1 MLTYGLHDR
10 TYIQKVAITLKTRLS
25 WRELLFIGMML
36 FGLFFGAGNLIF
48 PVFLGQQAGYNVA
61 PAIVGLLITGIG
73 LPLLGVTGI
82 GLTRSEGVFDLA
94 TTVNR
99 PFAYAFTVL
108 LYLTVGPFF
117 ALPRLA
123 TTSFQIGLAPFVSPA
138 HQGVVLASFSILF
151 FVIAWWLARNP
162 GKLMTYIGKWLTPIF
177 LILLGLLILATFIK
191 PMGGFH
197 FPARGAYAAS
207 PLATGFTEGYNTLDA
222 LASLAFG
229 IVVIDS
235 IRALGVTEP
244 GQIAKDVIKA
254 GTISV
259 VLMGLIYTL
268 LALMG
273 TMSLGKFAA
282 AANGGITLAQI
293 ANQYF
298 GVFGN
303 LLLALIVIIACL
315 KTAIGL
321 ISAFGDTFHAMF
333 PRLSYAGLTIFA
345 SILPCLFAN
354 VGLTKLI
361 SYSTPVLMFLYPLAI
376 VLIVLA
382 VLSPI
387 LGTSRWLFGLTMLF
401 TLIPAIFS
409 GVAALPISLQRANWS
424 RAILALNQ
432 QLPLATQGFGWVLPA
447 AIGLVLGWLVNQ
459 LTHLKSN

>member
-1 MLTYGLHDR
+1 M
-10 TYIQKVAITLKTRLS
+10 KTRLS

-48 PVFLGQQAGYNVA
+48 PVFLGQQAGHN
-61 PAIVGLLITGIG
+61 VGLAVIGLLLTGIG

-94 TTVNR
+94 TNVNR
-99 PFAYAFTVL
+99 PFAYIFTVL

-123 TTSFQIGLAPFVSPA
+123 TTSYQIGLAPFVSRG
-138 HQGVVLASFSILF
+138 HQGLVLASFSILF
-151 FVIAWWLARNP
+151 FVVAWLLARNP

-177 LILLGLLILATFIK
+177 LILLGLLILATFVK
-191 PMGGFH
+191 PMGGFSAT
-197 FPARGAYAAS
+197 ARGAYATS

-244 GQIAKDVIKA
+244 GQIAKDVIKS

-273 TMSLGKFAA
+273 TMSLGKFAP

-298 GVFGN
+298 GTFGN
-303 LLLALIVIIACL
+303 ILLALIVIIACL

-321 ISAFGDTFHAMF
+321 ISAFGDTFHEMF
-333 PRLSYAGLTIFA
+333 PRLSYTWLIVFA
-345 SILPCLFAN
+345 SVLPCLFAN

-361 SYSTPVLMFLYPLAI
+361 SYSSPVLMFLYPLAI

-382 VLSPI
+382 VLSPL
-387 LGTSRWLFGLTMLF
+387 LGTSRWLFGLAMLF

-409 GVAALPISLQRANWS
+409 AVAALPSSLQQAGWN
-424 RAILALNQ
+424 RAILTLNN
-432 QLPLATQGFGWVLPA
+432 QLPLAAQGFSWVVPA
-447 AIGLVLGWLVNQ
+447 LIGVVLGWIMGQVFRSK
-459 LTHLKSN
+459 TA

>member
-1 MLTYGLHDR
+1 
-10 TYIQKVAITLKTRLS
+10 
-25 WRELLFIGMML
+25 MML

-48 PVFLGQQAGYNVA
+48 PVFLGQQAGHNVGWA
-61 PAIVGLLITGIG
+61 VIGLLLTGIG

-94 TTVNR
+94 TNVNR
-99 PFAYAFTVL
+99 PFAYIFTVL

-123 TTSFQIGLAPFVSPA
+123 TTSYQIGLAPFVSRG
-138 HQGVVLASFSILF
+138 HQGLVLASFSILF
-151 FVIAWWLARNP
+151 FVIAWLLARNP

-191 PMGGFH
+191 PMGGLSTA
-197 FPARGAYAAS
+197 ARGAYATN
-207 PLATGFTEGYNTLDA
+207 PMATGFTEGYNTLDA

-244 GQIAKDVIKA
+244 GQIAKDVIKS

-273 TMSLGKFAA
+273 TMSLGKFAP

-298 GVFGN
+298 GTFGN
-303 LLLALIVIIACL
+303 ILLALIVIIACL

-321 ISAFGDTFHAMF
+321 ISAFGDTFHEMF
-333 PRLSYAGLTIFA
+333 PRLSYTWLIVVA
-345 SILPCLFAN
+345 SALPCLFAN

-361 SYSTPVLMFLYPLAI
+361 SYSSPVLMFLYPLAI

-382 VLSPI
+382 VLSPL
-387 LGTSRWLFGLTMLF
+387 LGTSRWLFGLAMLF
-401 TLIPAIFS
+401 TLVPAIFS
-409 GVAALPISLQRANWS
+409 AIAALPSSLRQAGWS
-424 RAILALNQ
+424 RAILALNN
-432 QLPLATQGFGWVLPA
+432 QLPLAEQGFSWVVPA
-447 AIGLVLGWLVNQ
+447 LIGVVLGWILGRVFRS
-459 LTHLKSN
+459 KSV

>member
-1 MLTYGLHDR
+1 M
-10 TYIQKVAITLKTRLS
+10 KTRLS

-48 PVFLGQQAGYNVA
+48 PVFLGQQAGQQVGW
-61 PAIVGLLITGIG
+61 AIIGLLITGIG

-94 TTVNR
+94 KTVNR
-99 PFAYAFTVL
+99 PFAYLFTVL

-123 TTSFQIGLAPFVSPA
+123 TTSFQIGIAPFVSHA
-138 HQGVVLASFSILF
+138 HQGLVLASFSILF
-151 FVIAWWLARNP
+151 FVVAWLLARNP

-191 PMGGFH
+191 PMGGFD
-197 FPARGAYAAS
+197 FPARGAYVTS

-259 VLMGLIYTL
+259 GLMGLIYAL

-273 TMSLGKFAA
+273 TMSLGKFTA

-321 ISAFGDTFHAMF
+321 ISAFGDTFHGMF
-333 PRLSYAGLTIFA
+333 PRLPYTGLIIFA
-345 SILPCLFAN
+345 SALPCLFAN
-354 VGLTKLI
+354 VGLTNLI

-382 VLSPI
+382 VLSPL
-387 LGTSRWLFGLTMLF
+387 LGTSRWLFGVTMLF

-409 GVAALPISLQRANWS
+409 AVDALPANWQRQS
-424 RAILALNQ
+424 LIQSILTLNQ
-432 QLPLATQGFGWVLPA
+432 HLPLAAQGFGWVAPA
-447 AIGLVLGWLVNQ
+447 AIGALLGWVLSRTIKPKTIN
-459 LTHLKSN
+459 

>member
-1 MLTYGLHDR
+1 M
-10 TYIQKVAITLKTRLS
+10 
-25 WRELLFIGMML
+25 LFIGMML

-48 PVFLGQQAGYNVA
+48 PVFLGQQAGSHVGA
-61 PAIVGLLITGIG
+61 AIVGLLLTGIG
-73 LPLLGVTGI
+73 LPLLGVAGI

-94 TTVNR
+94 TKVNR
-99 PFAYAFTVL
+99 PFAYTFTIL

-123 TTSFQIGLAPFVSPA
+123 TTSFQIGLAPFVHHA
-138 HQGVVLASFSILF
+138 QQGWVLAIFSVLF
-151 FVIAWWLARNP
+151 FLVAWALARNP
-162 GKLMTYIGKWLTPIF
+162 GTLMVYIGKWLTPTF
-177 LILLGLLILATFIK
+177 LVLLGLLMLAAFIK

-197 FPARGAYAAS
+197 ATARGAYVAS

-235 IRALGVTEP
+235 IRQLGVTEP

-254 GTISV
+254 GIICV
-259 VLMGLIYTL
+259 VLMGIIYSL

-273 TMSLGKFAA
+273 TMSLGQFAVA
-282 AANGGITLAQI
+282 ENGGITLAQI
-293 ANQYF
+293 ADYYF
-298 GVFGN
+298 GTFGN

-321 ISAFGDTFHAMF
+321 ISAFGDTLHGLF
-333 PRLSYAGLTIFA
+333 PRLSYVSLTIFA
-345 SILPCLFAN
+345 AALPCLFAN

-376 VLIVLA
+376 VLIILA
-382 VLSPI
+382 VCSPI
-387 LGTSRWLFGLTMLF
+387 LGTSRWLFGLGMLF

-409 GVAALPISLQRANWS
+409 AVAALPAAWQRADW
-424 RAILALNQ
+424 AQGILALNNR
-432 QLPLATQGFGWVLPA
+432 LPLAAQGFSWAVPA
-447 AIGLVLGWLVNQ
+447 LIGCLLGWL
-459 LTHLKSN
+459 LSHLFDRHTN

>member
-1 MLTYGLHDR
+1 
-10 TYIQKVAITLKTRLS
+10 
-25 WRELLFIGMML
+25 MML

-48 PVFLGQQAGYNVA
+48 PVFLGQQAGHNVGWA
-61 PAIVGLLITGIG
+61 VIGLLVTGIG

-94 TTVNR
+94 TKVNR
-99 PFAYAFTVL
+99 PFAYIFTIL

-123 TTSFQIGLAPFVSPA
+123 TTSYQIGLAPFVSRG
-138 HQGVVLASFSILF
+138 HQGLVLASFSILF
-151 FVIAWWLARNP
+151 FVVAWLLSRNP
-162 GKLMTYIGKWLTPIF
+162 GKLMTYIGKWLTPTF

-191 PMGGFH
+191 PMGGFSAT
-197 FPARGAYAAS
+197 ARGAYATS
-207 PLATGFTEGYNTLDA
+207 PMATGFTEGYNTLDA

-244 GQIAKDVIKA
+244 GQIAKDVIKS

-273 TMSLGKFAA
+273 TMSLGKFAP

-298 GVFGN
+298 GTFGN
-303 LLLALIVIIACL
+303 ILLALIVIIACL

-321 ISAFGDTFHAMF
+321 ISAFGDTFHEMF
-333 PRLSYAGLTIFA
+333 PRLSYTWLIVFA
-345 SILPCLFAN
+345 SVLPCLFAN

-361 SYSTPVLMFLYPLAI
+361 SYSSPVLMFLYPLAI

-382 VLSPI
+382 VLSPL
-387 LGTSRWLFGLTMLF
+387 LGTSRWLYGLAMLF

-409 GVAALPISLQRANWS
+409 AVAALPSSLQQTGWS
-424 RAILALNQ
+424 RTILALNN
-432 QLPLATQGFGWVLPA
+432 QLPLAAQGFSWVVPA
-447 AIGLVLGWLVNQ
+447 LIGVVLGWILGQVFRSKNV
-459 LTHLKSN
+459 

>member
-1 MLTYGLHDR
+1 M
-10 TYIQKVAITLKTRLS
+10 KTRLS

-48 PVFLGQQAGYNVA
+48 PVFLGQQAGHNVG
-61 PAIVGLLITGIG
+61 PAIIGLLLTGIG

-123 TTSFQIGLAPFVSPA
+123 TTSYQIGLAPFVSRP
-138 HQGVVLASFSILF
+138 HQGLVLASFSILF
-151 FVIAWWLARNP
+151 FVLAWWLARNP

-177 LILLGLLILATFIK
+177 LILLGLLILATFVK

-197 FPARGAYAAS
+197 FAARGAYAAS

-282 AANGGITLAQI
+282 AENGGITLAQI

-333 PRLSYAGLTIFA
+333 PRLSYPGLIIFA
-345 SILPCLFAN
+345 SVLPCLFAN

-361 SYSTPVLMFLYPLAI
+361 NYSTPVLMFLYPLAI

-382 VLSPI
+382 VLSPL
-387 LGTSRWLFGLTMLF
+387 LGTSRWLFGLAMLF

-409 GVAALPISLQRANWS
+409 AVAALPTHLQQAGWS
-424 RAILALNQ
+424 RAILALNN
-432 QLPLATQGFGWVLPA
+432 QLPLAAQGFSWAVPALVGIIFGWCA
-447 AIGLVLGWLVNQ
+447 SQ
-459 LTHLKSN
+459 LARLTKK

>member
-1 MLTYGLHDR
+1 M
-10 TYIQKVAITLKTRLS
+10 KTKLN
-25 WRELLFIGMML
+25 WREMLFIGMML

-48 PVFLGQQAGYNVA
+48 PVFLGQQAGSHVGA
-61 PAIVGLLITGIG
+61 AIVGLLLTGIG
-73 LPLLGVTGI
+73 LPLLGVAGI

-94 TTVNR
+94 TKVNR
-99 PFAYAFTVL
+99 PFAYTFTIL

-123 TTSFQIGLAPFVSPA
+123 TTSFQIGLAPFVHHA
-138 HQGVVLASFSILF
+138 QQGWVLAIFSVLF
-151 FVIAWWLARNP
+151 FLVAWALARNP
-162 GKLMTYIGKWLTPIF
+162 GTLMVYIGKWLTPTF
-177 LILLGLLILATFIK
+177 LVLLGLLMLAAFIK

-197 FPARGAYAAS
+197 ATARGAYVAS

-235 IRALGVTEP
+235 IRQLGVTEP

-254 GTISV
+254 GIICV
-259 VLMGLIYTL
+259 VLMGIIYSL

-273 TMSLGKFAA
+273 TMSLGQFAVA
-282 AANGGITLAQI
+282 ENGGITLAQI
-293 ANQYF
+293 ADYYF
-298 GVFGN
+298 GTFGN

-321 ISAFGDTFHAMF
+321 ISAFGDTLHGLF
-333 PRLSYAGLTIFA
+333 PRLSYVSLTIFA
-345 SILPCLFAN
+345 AALPCLFAN

-376 VLIVLA
+376 VLIILA
-382 VLSPI
+382 VCSPI
-387 LGTSRWLFGLTMLF
+387 LGTSRWLFGLGMLF

-409 GVAALPISLQRANWS
+409 AVAALPAAWQRADW
-424 RAILALNQ
+424 AQGILALNNR
-432 QLPLATQGFGWVLPA
+432 LPLAAQGFSWAVPA
-447 AIGLVLGWLVNQ
+447 LIGCLLGWL
-459 LTHLKSN
+459 LSHLFDRHTN

>member
-1 MLTYGLHDR
+1 M
-10 TYIQKVAITLKTRLS
+10 TLKTKLT
-25 WRELLFIGMML
+25 WRQMLFIGMML

-48 PVFLGQQAGYNVA
+48 PVYLGQQAGSHVGA
-61 PAIVGLLITGIG
+61 AVVGLLLTGIG
-73 LPLLGVTGI
+73 LPLLGVAGI

-99 PFAYAFTVL
+99 PFAYTFTIL

-123 TTSFQIGLAPFVSPA
+123 TTSFQIGLAPFVPTA
-138 HQGVVLASFSILF
+138 QQGWVLAGFSIAF
-151 FVIAWWLARNP
+151 FALAWWLARNP
-162 GKLMTYIGKWLTPIF
+162 GKLMTYIGKWLTPLF
-177 LILLGLLILATFIK
+177 LILLGLLMLAAFLK
-191 PMGGFH
+191 PMGGFGAA
-197 FPARGAYAAS
+197 ARGAYVAS
-207 PLATGFTEGYNTLDA
+207 PVATGFTEGYNTLDA

-254 GTISV
+254 GIICV
-259 VLMGLIYTL
+259 VLMGVIYTL

-273 TMSLGKFAA
+273 TMSLGKFSLAE
-282 AANGGITLAQI
+282 NGGITLAQI
-293 ANQYF
+293 ANHYF
-298 GVFGN
+298 GTFGN
-303 LLLALIVIIACL
+303 LLLALLVIVACL

-321 ISAFGDTFHAMF
+321 ISAFGDTLHGMF
-333 PRLSYAGLTIFA
+333 PRMSYAWLIAVA

-376 VLIVLA
+376 VLIALA
-382 VLSPI
+382 VLSPL
-387 LGTSRWLFGLTMLF
+387 LGTSRWLFGLGMLF

-409 GVAALPISLQRANWS
+409 AVAALPTAWQHAGWVQ
-424 RAILALNQ
+424 AILTVNAK
-432 QLPLATQGFGWVLPA
+432 LPLAAQGFSWVVPA
-447 AIGLVLGWLVNQ
+447 LVGCLCGWLMSI
-459 LTHLKSN
+459 LLDRKTK

>member
-1 MLTYGLHDR
+1 MLVCDKTL
-10 TYIQKVAITLKTRLS
+10 TQKVAITLKTKLT
-25 WRELLFIGMML
+25 WREMLFIGMML

-48 PVFLGQQAGYNVA
+48 PVFLGQQAGNHVGI
-61 PAIVGLLITGIG
+61 AIIGLLLTGIG
-73 LPLLGVTGI
+73 LPLLGVAGI
-82 GLTRSEGVFDLA
+82 GMTRSKGVFDLA
-94 TTVNR
+94 TKVNR
-99 PFAYAFTVL
+99 PFAYTFTVL

-123 TTSFQIGLAPFVSPA
+123 TTSFQIGLAPFVSSQQ
-138 HQGVVLASFSILF
+138 QGLVLAVFSILF
-151 FVIAWWLARNP
+151 FLVAWWLARNP

-177 LILLGLLILATFIK
+177 LILLGLLMLAAFIK
-191 PMGGFH
+191 PMGGFGTA
-197 FPARGAYAAS
+197 ARGAYITH

-254 GTISV
+254 GVICV
-259 VLMGLIYTL
+259 ILMGLIYAL

-273 TMSLGKFAA
+273 TMSLGQLTP

-293 ANQYF
+293 ASYYF
-298 GVFGN
+298 GPLGN
-303 LLLALIVIIACL
+303 ALLALIVIIACL

-321 ISAFGDTFHAMF
+321 ISAFGDTLHAMF
-333 PRLSYAGLTIFA
+333 PRFSYVSLTIFA
-345 SILPCLFAN
+345 SALPCLFAN

-376 VLIVLA
+376 VLIILA

-387 LGTSRWLFGLTMLF
+387 LGTSHWLFGVGMLF
-401 TLIPAIFS
+401 TLVPAIFS
-409 GVAALPISLQRANWS
+409 AVAALPATWQQATWAQ
-424 RAILALNQ
+424 AILAVNQ
-432 QLPLATQGFGWVLPA
+432 QLPLASQGFGWAVPA
-447 AIGLVLGWLVNQ
+447 LVGCLLGWLISRWSARR
-459 LTHLKSN
+459 TI

>member
-1 MLTYGLHDR
+1 
-10 TYIQKVAITLKTRLS
+10 
-25 WRELLFIGMML
+25 MML

-48 PVFLGQQAGYNVA
+48 PVFLGQQAGHN
-61 PAIVGLLITGIG
+61 VGLAVIGLLLTGIG

-94 TTVNR
+94 TNVNR
-99 PFAYAFTVL
+99 PFAYIFTVL

-123 TTSFQIGLAPFVSPA
+123 TTSYQIGLAPFVSRG
-138 HQGVVLASFSILF
+138 HQGLVLASFSILF
-151 FVIAWWLARNP
+151 FVVAWLLARNP

-177 LILLGLLILATFIK
+177 LILLGLLILATFVK
-191 PMGGFH
+191 PMGGFSAT
-197 FPARGAYAAS
+197 ARGAYATS

-244 GQIAKDVIKA
+244 GQIAKDVIKS

-273 TMSLGKFAA
+273 TMSLGKFAP

-298 GVFGN
+298 GTFGN
-303 LLLALIVIIACL
+303 ILLALIVIIACL

-321 ISAFGDTFHAMF
+321 ISAFGDTFHEMF
-333 PRLSYAGLTIFA
+333 PRLSYTWLIVFA
-345 SILPCLFAN
+345 SVLPCLFAN

-361 SYSTPVLMFLYPLAI
+361 SYSSPVLMFLYPLAI

-382 VLSPI
+382 VLSPL
-387 LGTSRWLFGLTMLF
+387 LGTSRWLFGLAMLF

-409 GVAALPISLQRANWS
+409 AVAALPSSLQQAGWN
-424 RAILALNQ
+424 RAILTLNN
-432 QLPLATQGFGWVLPA
+432 QLPLAAQGFSWVVPA
-447 AIGLVLGWLVNQ
+447 LIGVVLGWIMGQVFRSK
-459 LTHLKSN
+459 TA